1 MDVTRFEEL
10 VTTEQPGLLALA
22 WSLTGDP
29 EAAHDLVQDAL
40 VRAYVKRHLLGRATY
55 PRAYLRTLLLNVWR
69 SRPTSRER
77 ASDNLPVRGVHD
89 EHHLERRALLE
100 ALDDLPTQQRL
111 VVALRHLD
119 DLSVRQTAEAL
130 GCSEQTV
137 TTQCARAL
145 ARLRENPTLADLLE
159 A

>member
-1 MDVTRFEEL
+1 MDNHDFEEL
-10 VTTEQPGLLALA
+10 VRAEQPGLLRLA

-29 EAAHDLVQDAL
+29 HAAHDLVQDAL
-40 VRAYVKRHLLGRATY
+40 VRAYVKRRLLGRADH

-69 SRPTSRER
+69 SRPMSRER

-89 EHHLERRALLE
+89 EHHLERRSLLE
-100 ALDDLPTQQRL
+100 ALDNLSAQQRL

-119 DLSVRQTAEAL
+119 DLSVRQTAEVL

-137 TTQCARAL
+137 TTQCSRAL
-145 ARLRENPTLADLLE
+145 ARLREIPHLADLLE
-159 A
+159 V